1 MVNIFGGISV
11 WHNILQSYG
20 LTFLCIRFFSR
31 GIIHGKNHGFIERFF
46 WKWVSDR
53 NSGRNRWRF
62 RSARIRI
69 QVLWSAA
76 VFFEILFTNAV
87 RDYIKCFYVTENSVA
102 VLCFGGVSRK
112 SAYPADSRWLKSFSH
127 IFSSLEFYLITA
139 KIFFGLVEDDTRSF
153 VVTAKNRNNKYR
165 YKFESIFTINCV
177 SRVLTFIVIADDLRL
192 YIRIYKILKFKF
204 YYYSLN

>member
-11 WHNILQSYG
+11 WHNILQSYD

-31 GIIHGKNHGFIERFF
+31 IIHGKNHGFIEWFF

-87 RDYIKCFYVTENSVA
+87 RDYIKMFLRNRE
-102 VLCFGGVSRK
+102 LR
-112 SAYPADSRWLKSFSH
+112 R
-127 IFSSLEFYLITA
+127 SSLLWRGVEEKRLPGRFALA
-139 KIFFGLVEDDTRSF
+139 KVLLSYFFVAWVLSDNGKNIFRPRGRWYT
-153 VVTAKNRNNKYR
+153 
-165 YKFESIFTINCV
+165 IFCCH
-177 SRVLTFIVIADDLRL
+177 S
-192 YIRIYKILKFKF
+192 KKPKQ
-204 YYYSLN
+204 